1 MCVAQFINGSRT
13 LIFLD
18 LETTGRDFTRDR
30 IMEIGGLKVSGNQ
43 VKEKIQILVNPERPI
58 PLTIQRLTGITEEQV
73 KEKGK
78 RWEEVKTEVRNFIGS
93 FPVVCHNTSF
103 DRSFLCS
110 HGLDLPNP
118 FYDTCELA
126 CLLFPCLGH
135 YSLSALLSVFGQQ
148 PQQAHR
154 AFSDCENTYRLWC
167 LLLDSL
173 KLEHLH
179 RLEKIRFFLEG
190 TDWPLVE
197 ILTEV
202 IDYLKKESTPE
213 KIRSEDSLEE
223 KEETGRQ
230 LPEFSS
236 VFAPEGFFFRFFPG
250 YEVRPEQ
257 QQMANFV
264 WQAFT
269 EKKYLFLEA
278 GTGVGKS
285 LAYLVPALY
294 YVKETGARVV
304 ISTNTKNLQ
313 DQLWQKEIPFLQK
326 CFPGSFTACLV
337 KGRENYVCL
346 RKLYALSS
354 SPLPLFPEEKKALAY
369 LSSWVEET
377 ESGLL
382 EELSSW
388 YLAKVPVLKE
398 MVEQIRSEKENCLA
412 RRCPWHR
419 SCFYLRTR
427 QKASEADWIV
437 TNHALIFD
445 PPRWFPHFSCLVLDE
460 AHNVEEVATE
470 VFSREVSLQTVTR
483 ILDWLEEKHGFHRL
497 KPVWAGLT
505 REGKMVESSWKNIRK
520 KLAEKV
526 EILRKE
532 ILPAFSN
539 CVSALLPEKKKNRRI
554 EKRESSSEWELFHR
568 AGRDFLTAWS
578 NLEQLL
584 KELKNCVDSVFSADY
599 DRMELRQS
607 VSSLKERVKKIG
619 EDCKFIL
626 KSENQ
631 QYVFWL
637 ELEGKERNNW
647 LLKAAPLNPGKWLA
661 PFFQKRESVIFT
673 SATLTVAGDFSF
685 LLERLGANL
694 LPEARLVTKVLGS
707 PFDYQKCVLLAIP
720 ADFPDFCHQ
729 QPEVFLQA
737 LTEGI
742 FTACQVTRGK
752 ILVLFNSVER
762 MHQIYNVLKPRL
774 ESENIIVLCQGMDGS
789 RRHLVE
795 IMNQAEKE
803 TVLFG
808 TKSFREGVDIAN
820 LTGVILEKLPF
831 PSPEEPIVAGRIQ
844 HLFSQ
849 RKDAWN
855 QYLLPLAT
863 MALRQAFG
871 RLIRKKKDKG
881 FFLVF
886 DARLLGSFRQM
897 KQALPCC
904 QELIAPGEFF
914 AAELAGA
921 LFQLKEE
928 KSEKTE

>member
-1 MCVAQFINGSRT
+1 MQLSEFINGSRT

-18 LETTGRDFTRDR
+18 LETTGRDFTTDR
-30 IMEIGGLKVSGNQ
+30 IMEVGGLKVSGNQ

-58 PLTIQRLTGITEEQV
+58 PLTIQRLTGIKEQQV
-73 KEKGK
+73 QEKGK
-78 RWEEVKTEVRNFIGS
+78 RWEEVKNEVRNFLGN
-93 FPVVCHNTSF
+93 FPVVCHNASF
-103 DRSFLCS
+103 DRSFLLS
-110 HGLDLPNP
+110 QGLDLPNP

-135 YSLSALLSVFGQQ
+135 YSLTAILSAFGEI
-148 PQQAHR
+148 PQQSHR

-173 KLEHLH
+173 KLEHVN
-179 RLEKIRFFLEG
+179 RLEKIKFFLKE

-197 ILTEV
+197 ILTEL
-202 IDYLKKESTPE
+202 IDYLKKQSKPE
-213 KIRSEDSLEE
+213 KIRPPDSLEE
-223 KEETGRQ
+223 REETKEQ

-236 VFAPEGFFFRFFPG
+236 VFAPEGFFSRVFPG

-257 QQMANFV
+257 QQMADSV
-264 WQAFT
+264 WQAFK

-313 DQLWQKEIPFLQK
+313 DQLWHKEIPFLQK

-346 RKLYALSS
+346 RKLYSLSS

-382 EELSSW
+382 EEISSW
-388 YLAKVPVLKE
+388 YLTKVPVLKE
-398 MVEQIRSEKENCLA
+398 MVEQIRSEKENCLS

-445 PPRWFPHFSCLVLDE
+445 PPRWFPPFSCLVLDE

-470 VFSREVSLQTVTR
+470 VFSREVSLQTVKR
-483 ILDWLEEKHGFHRL
+483 ILDWLDEKHRFHRL

-505 REGKMVESSWKNIRK
+505 REGKIIETSWKNIRK

-539 CVSALLPEKKKNRRI
+539 CLSAVLPEKKARRI
-554 EKRESSSEWELFHR
+554 EKNQNSTEWELFNR

-578 NLEQLL
+578 NLEELL
-584 KELKNCVDSVFSADY
+584 TELENCLDNVFPANY
-599 DRMELRQS
+599 NRMELRQS
-607 VSSLKERVKKIG
+607 VSSLRERVKKIK
-619 EDCKFIL
+619 EDGNFIL

-637 ELEGKERNNW
+637 ELEGREKNNW
-647 LLKAAPLNPGKWLA
+647 LLKAAPLNPGEWLA
-661 PFFQKRESVIFT
+661 SFFQKRESVIFT

-685 LLERLGANL
+685 QLERVGANL
-694 LPEARLVTKVLGS
+694 LPESRLVTKVLGS
-707 PFDYQKCVLLAIP
+707 PFDYHRCVLLGIP
-720 ADFPDFCHQ
+720 VDFPNFCHQ
-729 QPEVFLQA
+729 QPQAFLQA

-762 MHQIYNVLKPRL
+762 MHQIYSFLKPRL
-774 ESENIIVLCQGMDGS
+774 ESENIMVFCQGIDGS
-789 RRHLVE
+789 RKHLVE
-795 IMNQAEKE
+795 LMNQADQE

-844 HLFSQ
+844 HLLSQ
-849 RKDAWN
+849 GKDAWN

-886 DARLLGSFRQM
+886 DARLLGNFRQM

-904 QELIAPGEFF
+904 QELIEPGEFF
-914 AAELAGA
+914 AAKLARA
-921 LFQLKEE
+921 LLQLKEE
-928 KSEKTE
+928 KSEKAE